1 MVLKFSHS
9 DKRSSCKPVSLNS
22 QVTQRRET
30 LEKEKANIAKRYW
43 NNEAVETLV
52 SDLSSLMDQLILE
65 AWHEQ
70 ISATQDIAL
79 FAVGGYGRQE
89 LHPGSDI
96 DLLVVAKNPKKH
108 SRAIELFLQNVFDL
122 NVEVGH
128 AVRDLSGCVNEC
140 KAGITVA
147 TAMFERRQL
156 AGDIT
161 IEVAIGQALT
171 QKKVW
176 PAEKFFA
183 AKYQEQVD
191 RHKQFDD
198 VDYNLEP
205 NIKASPGGMRD
216 IHTTLWIC
224 NRNFGTTDIYQLVE
238 LGVLTEEESKWL
250 FEGRRFLWWVRFG
263 LHLIAGRKE
272 DQLHFSRQRELAQRL
287 GFVDTDSQMGVEVF
301 MYHFYRHVLAL
312 TEVNGILVNYFQEKV
327 ETAKR
332 EKIELINERFRLV
345 NNRIDAVH
353 ENVFK
358 ESPSALLEL
367 FVLMAQRE
375 EDIEVKV
382 STIRLMRE
390 SLELIDDNFRKN
402 PENTRL
408 FLTLLKAPYTVVT
421 QLIRMRKY
429 GVLGRYLPEF
439 KQIIGQMQHDLF
451 HIYTVDAHTMK
462 VIRNMREFRYKWA
475 EEIFP
480 IAHYCS
486 NTIPK
491 RELLYIAGLFHDI
504 GKGRGGDHSTLG
516 SIDARKFCELHN
528 LNQAD
533 TDLVCWLVE
542 RHLYMSS
549 ASQNQDIYDPDVI
562 QAFAAEVKSEMR
574 LNYLYALTVADIN
587 ATNPNLWNSWRASL
601 MRHLYSETRKYLR
614 LGGNNAMDRE
624 ETIAAYQESA
634 MDNLQNIANETKIR
648 ALWQNFDD
656 DFFLRHTTDEIS
668 DISRQLL
675 EHDHKQGPF
684 VFMSP
689 VDLTYLGEGATQIY
703 ILSED
708 KPKTFAATVVCLTQW
723 DLSVVDAHINKAVNG
738 LIFNT
743 FAVLNA
749 DGEPVD
755 QDKNLR
761 NEIVDKV
768 KATLVAPSPRTDGA
782 TRRVPRQL
790 RELPWP
796 TEVSMETD
804 EEGLSTKVNILA
816 ADRPGLLAN
825 ISLLLIDLELELSSA
840 RITTLGER
848 VEDVFLVT
856 DVHGNAI
863 TDKAQLYNLENAL
876 RQQLDHSMGI
886 GENTLST
893 LNGSKV

>member
-1 MVLKFSHS
+1 MSL
-9 DKRSSCKPVSLNS
+9 SSL
-22 QVTQRRET
+22 VTQRREK
-30 LEKEKANIAKRYW
+30 LESEKAKLAERYW

-52 SDLSSLMDQLILE
+52 SDLAEVMDKLILD

-70 ISATQDIAL
+70 ITQSKDIAL
-79 FAVGGYGRQE
+79 FAVGGYGRRE

-96 DLLVVAKNPKKH
+96 DLLVVAKDPKSH
-108 SRAIELFLQNVFDL
+108 GRAIELFLQNVFDL
-122 NVEVGH
+122 NIEVGH
-128 AVRDLSGCVNEC
+128 SVRDITTCIKEC
-140 KAGITVA
+140 EADITVA
-147 TAMFERRQL
+147 TAMFERRL
-156 AGDIT
+156 LGGD
-161 IEVAIGQALT
+161 AALDT
-171 QKKVW
+171 SVDEALSKKKVW

-183 AKYQEQVD
+183 AKYQEQIE

-205 NIKASPGGMRD
+205 NVKASPGGMRD
-216 IHTTLWIC
+216 IHTALWIC
-224 NRNFGTTDIYQLVE
+224 NRNFGTTDISRLVE
-238 LGVLTEEESKWL
+238 MNVLTAEEGKWL
-250 FEGRRFLWWVRFG
+250 IEGRRFLWWVRFG

-301 MYHFYRHVLAL
+301 MYHFYRHILAL
-312 TEVNGILVNYFQEKV
+312 TEVNGILLKHFQETV
-327 ETAKR
+327 ESAKR
-332 EKIELINERFRLV
+332 EKITQINERFRLV
-345 NNRIDAVH
+345 NHRIEAVH
-353 ENVFK
+353 DNVFK
-358 ESPSALLEL
+358 DSPSALLEM

-375 EDIEVKV
+375 EDIQVRV

-390 SLELIDDNFRKN
+390 SLALIDDDFRKN
-402 PENTRL
+402 PDNTRL
-408 FLTLLKAPYTVVT
+408 FLNLLKAPYTVVT

-451 HIYTVDAHTMK
+451 HIYTVDAHTMM
-462 VIRNMREFRYKWA
+462 VVRNMRKFRYEWA
-475 EEIFP
+475 KETFP

-491 RELLYIAGLFHDI
+491 LELLYIAGLFHDI

-516 SIDARKFCELHN
+516 SIDARKFCQLHG

-549 ASQNQDIYDPDVI
+549 VSQNQDIYDPEVI
-562 QAFAAEVKSEMR
+562 QAFAQDVKSEMR

-601 MRHLYSETRKYLR
+601 MRHLYSETRKTLR
-614 LGGNNAMDRE
+614 HGSGDAMDRD

-634 MDNLQNIANETKIR
+634 LERLQNTFSEERVRT
-648 ALWQNFDD
+648 LWQNLGD
-656 DFFLRHTTDEIS
+656 DFFLRHGTDEIS
-668 DISRQLL
+668 DISRALL
-675 EHDHKQGPF
+675 EHDHQQGPF
-684 VFMSP
+684 VSMSP
-689 VDLTYLGEGATQIY
+689 ADLTYLGEGATQIY
-703 ILSED
+703 IWAED
-708 KPKTFAATVVCLTQW
+708 KPKTFAATLVCLTQW

-738 LIFNT
+738 RIFNT
-743 FAVLNA
+743 FTILTAYGVPL
-749 DGEPVD
+749 E
-755 QDKNLR
+755 QEKKLR
-761 NEIVDKV
+761 CEFFEKV
-768 KATLVAPSPRTDGA
+768 NATLVAPSPRTDGA

-796 TEVSMETD
+796 TEVAMATD
-804 EEGLSTKVNILA
+804 DEGLTTTVNILA

-848 VEDVFLVT
+848 VEDVFVVT
-856 DVHGNAI
+856 DADGQAI

-876 RQQLDHSMGI
+876 RQKLDACMGLGGSGGL
-886 GENTLST
+886 GENTLSSV
-893 LNGSKV
+893 NGAKV